1 MTSPASAP
9 SADSLPRSAAAAERA
24 AQALAPRPEFRG
36 RAAPH
41 SLDAERNL
49 LSCAIHGGRE
59 SVTRC
64 LAAKLTPGSFY
75 DPKHTAVW
83 KALTLLHSRQDAIAV
98 DTLAEE
104 LNQSGDLADLGGY
117 EFLVEITRNT
127 DTSGQLVY
135 FLRIVREQWILREVL
150 RTTAKLNEACYGYD
164 GNMVEMLSPHVT
176 WFQNALSRVVHGER
190 AGVSLRE
197 RCAEVKAELATRA
210 AGQEDESRWV
220 RTGMATFD
228 KRCRPL
234 GSDSEDH
241 VVVIGGGSGH
251 GKSALA
257 RQWAGEALKAG
268 HTVVNYTRE
277 TSVKGWIRQLASN
290 WARVDLRTLAE
301 APKDHAARLDVEVDR
316 ITSFA
321 DKSLFVFQQE
331 PGCALETVE
340 DVVSHARSW
349 AWQHGSPGM
358 MVVDYLQLFGTA
370 KRMGSREQEVSYVS
384 HTLQA
389 LQRELGCVMLVL
401 AQLNET
407 GLREMRQQKRD
418 ADGVLPHRLPCAG
431 DFRESQAIY
440 HDADRVVAL
449 YRPPEDCRG
458 SDNYGPDVS
467 MPEQWLVQIKRR
479 YGGEGS
485 AKCWFEKRYL
495 NFREFGATDHTAAAT
510 PRTPAPQ
517 EGPAKNPKS
526 KAAYA
531 GGMR

>member
-1 MTSPASAP
+1 MNSPASAP
-9 SADSLPRSAAAAERA
+9 SSDSLPRSAAAAERA
-24 AQALAPRPEFRG
+24 AQALAPRPEFKG
-36 RAAPH
+36 RTAPH

-49 LSCAIHGGRE
+49 LSCAIAGGRE

-64 LAAKLTPGSFY
+64 IAAKLTPGSFY
-75 DPKHTAVW
+75 DQNHGKVFA
-83 KALTLLHSRQDAIAV
+83 ALLRLHARQDAIEIAV
-98 DTLAEE
+98 LTEE
-104 LNQSGDLADLGGY
+104 LQQTEDLQAMGGY
-117 EFLVEITRNT
+117 SFLFDITANIG
-127 DTSGQLVY
+127 TSAQLAY

-150 RTTAKLNEACYGYD
+150 RATAKLTEACHGFD
-164 GNMVEMLSPHVT
+164 GNMVDMLSPHVT

-197 RCAEVKAELATRA
+197 RCAEVKVELATRA
-210 AGQEDESRWV
+210 AGKEDESRWI

-241 VVVIGGGSGH
+241 VTVIGGGSGH

-290 WARVDLRTLAE
+290 WARVDLRTLSE
-301 APKDHAARLDVEVDR
+301 APKDHAARLDAEVDR

-467 MPEQWLVQIKRR
+467 TPEQWLVQIKRR

-485 AKCWFEKRYL
+485 AKCWFEKRHL
-495 NFREFGATDHTAAAT
+495 NFREFGAIDHTAAET
-510 PRTPAPQ
+510 PRKQGPQ
-517 EGPAKNPKS
+517 DGPPKNPKS
-526 KAAYA
+526 KAAFA
-531 GGMR
+531 GRV